1 MMRAKKE
8 INIEIGGQVKI
19 VREEAKLT
27 QEQLAERID
36 VSPQYI
42 SDLERGVV
50 GISLATLRRL
60 CVTLGI
66 SADRV
71 LFGKTGSKDA
81 FSALERKC
89 RDLSEEQYQL
99 LLGMV
104 DRFVAAI
111 EPERKNKISGS

>member
-1 MMRAKKE
+1 MLRKKE
-8 INIEIGGQVKI
+8 INVEIGEQVKTA
-19 VREEAKLT
+19 REKARLT
-27 QEQLAERID
+27 QEQLAERIE
-36 VSPQYI
+36 VSPHYI

-71 LFGKTGSKDA
+71 LFGKTESEDA

-89 RDLSEEQYQL
+89 HGLSEEQYQL

-111 EPERKNKISGS
+111 ELERKNKISGS

>member
-1 MMRAKKE
+1 MLRKKD
-8 INIEIGGQVKI
+8 INVEIGEQVKAA
-19 VREEAKLT
+19 REKACLT

-71 LFGKTGSKDA
+71 LFGKTESDDA

-89 RDLSEEQYQL
+89 HGLSEEQYQL
-99 LLGMV
+99 LLNMV
-104 DRFVAAI
+104 DPFVAAV
-111 EPERKNKISGS
+111 ELERKK

>member
-1 MMRAKKE
+1 MMTTGEKLAALR
-8 INIEIGGQVKI
+8 
-19 VREEAKLT
+19 REKGLT
-27 QEQLAERID
+27 QEQLAERIE
-36 VSPQYI
+36 VSPHYI

-60 CVTLGI
+60 CVTPGI

-81 FSALERKC
+81 FLSLERKC

-111 EPERKNKISGS
+111 ELERKNKISGS

>member
-1 MMRAKKE
+1 MHRKKD
-8 INIEIGGQVKI
+8 INVEIGEQVKTA
-19 VREEAKLT
+19 REKARLT
-27 QEQLAERID
+27 QEQLAERIE
-36 VSPQYI
+36 VSPHYI

-71 LFGKTGSKDA
+71 LFGKTESEDA

-89 RDLSEEQYQL
+89 HGLSEEQYLL

-104 DRFVAAI
+104 DQFVAAI
-111 EPERKNKISGS
+111 ELERKK

>member
-1 MMRAKKE
+1 MLRKKD
-8 INIEIGGQVKI
+8 INVEIGEPVKAA
-19 VREEAKLT
+19 REKARLT
-27 QEQLAERID
+27 QEQLAERIE
-36 VSPQYI
+36 VSPHYI

-71 LFGKTGSKDA
+71 LFGKTESRDA

-89 RDLSEEQYQL
+89 HGLSEEQYQL
-99 LLGMV
+99 LLNMV
-104 DRFVAAI
+104 DPFVAAV
-111 EPERKNKISGS
+111 ELERKK